1 MIAVDMFEAT
11 CADCPS
17 RFTLALGVGGTKTP
31 QPRRLCRDCAARAE
45 RRARRQRY
53 GANAKRRAPIP
64 KIKSSLADVLAREGA
79 RYEPAVERQSLDR
92 MMQWIAE
99 VSGIAKGNEGEPKAV
114 SIAALELHQAW
125 RHYDS
130 ARSRRLH
137 DSLALAAPSEP
148 PRRPGKL
155 ARAEM
160 VPEAL
165 AEIRA
170 RERYLD
176 AKRRRRLIRERKAEW
191 QAASERLKAV
201 ELRGRLLALIGI
213 AVSPQPR
220 SADSAA
226 MAG

>member
-1 MIAVDMFEAT
+1 
-11 CADCPS
+11 
-17 RFTLALGVGGTKTP
+17 
-31 QPRRLCRDCAARAE
+31 
-45 RRARRQRY
+45 
-53 GANAKRRAPIP
+53 
-64 KIKSSLADVLAREGA
+64 
-79 RYEPAVERQSLDR
+79 

-99 VSGIAKGNEGEPKAV
+99 VSGIAKGDEGEPKAV

-125 RHYDS
+125 RDYDS

-160 VPEAL
+160 APEAL

-170 RERYLD
+170 RERYHD
-176 AKRRRRLIRERKAEW
+176 AKRRRHPIRERKAEW
-191 QAASERLKAV
+191 QAASARLKAV

-213 AVSPQPR
+213 AAPPQP
-220 SADSAA
+220 
-226 MAG
+226 